1 MAMLASE
8 RITDNRPAGRE
19 LAVGWA
25 RRLSM
30 IAFLATACCVA
41 EAKDQTSYPL
51 LRESFDPE
59 LYRALE
65 AALTDEFKG
74 TRKLQVANKKVSMT
88 VVDVSDPMHP
98 RVAAVNGDHMLYAAS
113 LPKIAILLGA
123 YAQAEQGAL
132 DIDEELRASLT
143 RMIRKSSNRD
153 ATAVLNRVG
162 FEELAEILQSERY
175 RLYDLEHGGGLWV
188 GRDYSGGK
196 LWRRDP
202 LNNISH
208 GASAMQVARFYYL
221 LTTNRLTN
229 PRYTQEMLEIL
240 SNPGIRHKFVKG
252 LQEANPN
259 ARIARKSG
267 TWRSFHA
274 DSGLV
279 ESDHGRYI
287 IVVIAEHPEG
297 GRDLERVISA
307 VERAFQKTAVDR
319 K

>member
-1 MAMLASE
+1 MTPSSIAIE
-8 RITDNRPAGRE
+8 
-19 LAVGWA
+19 WA

-30 IAFLATACCVA
+30 IACLATLCGVVDA
-41 EAKDQTSYPL
+41 EDQTAYPL
-51 LRESFDPE
+51 LRESIDPE
-59 LYRALE
+59 FYRALKAQVTE
-65 AALTDEFKG
+65 EFKE
-74 TRKLQVANKKVSMT
+74 TRKLQVQNKKVSIA
-88 VVDVSDPMHP
+88 VVDISDPMHP
-98 RVAAVNGDHMLYAAS
+98 RVAAENGDVMLYAAS

-132 DIDEELRASLT
+132 DIDEELRESLT

-175 RLYDLEHGGGLWV
+175 RLYDPEHGGGLWV
-188 GRDYSGGK
+188 GRDFSGGK
-196 LWRRDP
+196 VWRRDP

-221 LTTNRLTN
+221 LVTNRLTT
-229 PRYTQEMLEIL
+229 PQYSQEMLEIL

-252 LQEANPN
+252 LEQANPE
-259 ARIARKSG
+259 AKIARKSG
-267 TWRSFHA
+267 TWRNFHA
-274 DSGLV
+274 DGAVV

-287 IVVIAEHPEG
+287 IAVIGEHPEG
-297 GRDLERVISA
+297 GRDLERVIKA
-307 VERAFQKTAVDR
+307 VERAFQNSAVGR